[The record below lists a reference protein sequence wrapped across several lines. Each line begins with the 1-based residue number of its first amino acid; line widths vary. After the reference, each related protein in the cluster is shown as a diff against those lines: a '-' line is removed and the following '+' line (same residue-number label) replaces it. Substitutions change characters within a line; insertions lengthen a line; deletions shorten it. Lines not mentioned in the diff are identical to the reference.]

1 MIRVGERGA
10 VLSAS
15 PAETDRAQADFQ
27 IRHHLRLPGFLDPAL
42 LHKLHSKIRASTFEE
57 KVHGDIGR
65 ELVSWDSPAAATLL
79 FLLNDPRL
87 FDLVRQ
93 LTGAG
98 PIGCFLGRIYRMTG
112 SGAHHDKWHSDA
124 VKDRLLALSVNLSE
138 EPYRGGAL
146 VLREQG
152 RPDTEQ
158 VLENTGPGDAILF
171 RIDPALEH
179 NITDV
184 LPGPPKT
191 AWAGWF
197 CARPSFRDVL
207 TGRAAKKATDC

>member
-1 MIRVGERGA
+1 MIRVGESGA
-10 VLSAS
+10 ILAAS
-15 PAETDRAQADFQ
+15 PADVASAQAEFQ
-27 IRHHLRLPGFLDPAL
+27 SRHHLRLPGFLDAAL
-42 LHKLHSKIRASTFEE
+42 LHKLHSKIRASTFVE
-57 KVHGDIGR
+57 KTHGDIGR

-87 FDLVRQ
+87 FGLIRE
-93 LTGAG
+93 LTGTG
-98 PIGCFLGRIYRMTG
+98 PIGCFLGRVYRMT
-112 SGAHHDKWHSDA
+112 SSDAHHEMWHSD
-124 VKDRLLALSVNLSE
+124 VGKDRLLALSVNLSE
-138 EPYRGGAL
+138 EPYRGGTL

-158 VLENTGPGDAILF
+158 PIENTVPGDAVLF
-171 RIDPALEH
+171 RVDPALEH

-197 CARPSFRDVL
+197 CAHPTFRDVL
-207 TGRAAKKATDC
+207 AGRAAR